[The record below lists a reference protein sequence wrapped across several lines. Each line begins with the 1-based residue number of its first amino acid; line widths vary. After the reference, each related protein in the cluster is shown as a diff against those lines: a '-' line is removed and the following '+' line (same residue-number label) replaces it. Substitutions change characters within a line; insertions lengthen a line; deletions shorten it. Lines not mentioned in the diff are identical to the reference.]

1 MMGRNT
7 STYSAR
13 TWLSNQRLTKF
24 GALLLAAIAANAG
37 AGKRW
42 LKAEPPN
49 IDEANDALHSIARD
63 ADRAGQVLARIRAP
77 SHSIR
82 GN

>member
-1 MMGRNT
+1 MIELA
-7 STYSAR
+7 SAVAHEI
-13 TWLSNQRLTKF
+13 NQP
-24 GALLLAAIAANAG
+24 LAAIAANAG